1 MTRSATDLLL
11 EIEKKQEEILLYL
24 KNQDLLLKTI
34 VNKLN
39 NTETKVVEM
48 ESNFIPPE
56 VITEKQIPGLK
67 PGVVLKKNTTDVV
80 QVQQKVLFRDGK
92 AVSSAKIEIFVKQPG
107 SNELVFLENRK
118 TNEAG
123 KWTSSLPPGNYVV
136 KAFKK
141 GTTRDKT
148 VEVKDEITVPN
159 SDVPVQLRPLQQ

>member
-11 EIEKKQEEILLYL
+11 DLEKKQEEILLYL

-39 NTETKVVEM
+39 NTETKVVEK
-48 ESNFIPPE
+48 P
-56 VITEKQIPGLK
+56 VGTVTEKQIPGLK
-67 PGVVLKKNTTDVV
+67 PGVVLKKNSDTV
-80 QVQQKVLFRDGK
+80 QVQQKVLFKDGK

-107 SNELVFLENRK
+107 SNDLVFLENKK

-123 KWTSSLPPGNYVV
+123 KWTSSLPPGNYVI

-141 GTTRDKT
+141 GTTKDKT
-148 VEVKDEITVPN
+148 VEAKDEITVPN
-159 SDVPVQLRPLQQ
+159 SDVPVQLRPFQT